1 MDAQFREGYAHLGRL
16 GLTFEAWLYH
26 PQIPELT
33 DLARAFPETPIV
45 LDHFGGPL
53 GIGPFAGKQKEVFDE
68 WKPAIDDLAK
78 CPNVVA
84 KLGGLNMPLNG
95 FGWDKRPAPPTS
107 QELVDATRHYYEYTI
122 DRFGPERCMFE
133 SNFPVDKVSVS
144 YAVLWNA
151 FKRIAAGFREEE
163 KDAMFYET
171 AARFYRI

>member
-1 MDAQFREGYAHLGRL
+1 
-16 GLTFEAWLYH
+16 
-26 PQIPELT
+26 
-33 DLARAFPETPIV
+33 
-45 LDHFGGPL
+45 
-53 GIGPFAGKQKEVFDE
+53 
-68 WKPAIDDLAK
+68 
-78 CPNVVA
+78 
-84 KLGGLNMPLNG
+84 MPLNG

-163 KDAMFYET
+163 KDAMFYGT
-171 AARFYRI
+171 ATRFYRI